1 MANPRPSWL
10 REPDALALANAN
22 LANIFDRTGPHY
34 ISPYQ
39 RAQNAHD
46 AQMYSN
52 ATEEQKQ
59 YYDEKKAGISM
70 PSPPRH
76 EPKPHRVKRGQ
87 RDLPSCIEQVNKFDT
102 EVLPMIKKIIL
113 YNKNTVYWRD
123 LAKINDLVS
132 PGIWTELPLD
142 INIKEKMIKKIS
154 GDNHDDESLEY
165 ARNRLKLIA
174 DTELLEGLLGTYD
187 NKKRKAETEK
197 DEEQFLG
204 KKCSAFEELS
214 RQLYL
219 HSFFKKDKF
228 HTGILSHIDYE
239 DVNYKSPRIFE
250 FDSKRRSVKRTK
262 KRSMKTQKRR
272 SPKRSIKRKSP
283 KKSSVKRRS
292 AKSNKSKNKKNK
304 KSKNKKSKKS
314 KNKKSLKRK

>member
-1 MANPRPSWL
+1 MANSKPSWL
-10 REPDALALANAN
+10 KPPKSYTP
-22 LANIFDRTGPHY
+22 LANIFNLSATPY
-34 ISPYQ
+34 VSPEP
-39 RAQNAHD
+39 NAVIMAREAKLMAANESLREQLLVD
-46 AQMYSN
+46 
-52 ATEEQKQ
+52 EE
-59 YYDEKKAGISM
+59 EEKAGISM
-70 PSPPRH
+70 PSPPMH
-76 EPKPHRVKRGQ
+76 EPKQRVKRSQ

-102 EVLPMIKKIIL
+102 EVLPMITKIIL
-113 YNKNTVYWRD
+113 HNKKTVYWRD

-154 GDNHDDESLEY
+154 GDNHDDESLKY

-174 DTELLEGLLGTYD
+174 DTELLEGLLGTYA
-187 NKKRKAETEK
+187 NKKRNAETEK

-214 RQLYL
+214 RKLYR
-219 HSFFKKDKF
+219 HSFFKKD
-228 HTGILSHIDYE
+228 GILSHINYKD
-239 DVNYKSPRIFE
+239 NYKSPRIFE

-304 KSKNKKSKKS
+304 KSKNKKSK
-314 KNKKSLKRK
+314 NKKSLKRK